1 KAYVQNEGD
10 KAAAAAKANP
20 APAQEVH
27 VRAQSETSAKPIG
40 LDDVLTGDYQQVPSQ
55 NGPASKPGA
64 QSEASSTSTQ
74 KTNMPFTFYDRY
86 TGGSQKPNSTSTSGA
101 QSSSVETHESSWSD
115 RQGQH
120 KKNKKNKKKHHDDDQ
135 DQFDNVL
142 IGDYQQVPSQS
153 HSHSASDKT
162 ANSTYDG
169 PPVLYNK
176 PKPTSDRHTPLP
188 TQWNKTASDAQGR
201 FSVDFDGTKS
211 SAQQTQTSHTS

>member
-1 KAYVQNEGD
+1 RTYPMKTNNYWSAIVLTVLITEVVFSTALYSLPGPDDYKKTADDVKKASAAKANPVQPPGPEDYKKLQDGVNKAYLQNEAD

-86 TGGSQKPNSTSTSGA
+86 T
-101 QSSSVETHESSWSD
+101 
-115 RQGQH
+115 
-120 KKNKKNKKKHHDDDQ
+120 
-135 DQFDNVL
+135 
-142 IGDYQQVPSQS
+142 
-153 HSHSASDKT
+153 
-162 ANSTYDG
+162 
-169 PPVLYNK
+169 
-176 PKPTSDRHTPLP
+176 
-188 TQWNKTASDAQGR
+188 
-201 FSVDFDGTKS
+201 
-211 SAQQTQTSHTS
+211 